1 VPEPDD
7 VLTRERSH
15 LARARDDLRRMRE
28 HTGTLLDTQAAWGN
42 DEATTRALAASLARR
57 FDQLLDDGVT
67 PLFFGRLDTEDA
79 EVFHVGRRHVSGAD
93 GEPVVV
99 DWRAP
104 VSGAYYRA
112 SAQDRQGVVLRRRFG
127 FREGALTAYEDD
139 RLAGAAAVS
148 ALLLSEIERPRSGPM
163 RDIVATVQ
171 PEQDLLVRAPLEQ
184 TVCVQGAPGT
194 GKTAVGL
201 HRAAYLLYAH
211 RTRLATTGVLVVGPN
226 RAFLAYV
233 QEVLPA
239 LGEVQVTQATAD
251 DLAPRVPVRRAAGL
265 QEAQVKGDARTATVL
280 ERALWLHA
288 VRATEPLVVT
298 TGTTRRWRVQPE
310 DVRSLERLVRG
321 RGLSWTASRAALAGA
336 LASAV
341 VRQQDDAGTSSG
353 ERAVELLARSKVV
366 RAYVDALWPPL
377 TAARLVKA
385 VLGDRELLARAAQGV
400 LSDDEQEALAGG
412 GAGRWSAADLP
423 LLDEAAHLL
432 DRVPGYA
439 HVVVDEAQ
447 DLSAMQLRAI
457 GRRCAT
463 GSATVLGDLAQ
474 GTTPGAP
481 GDWRQVLEH
490 LGKPSGRL
498 DVLTTGYRVPREVLD
513 LANRLLPRIAPGLAA
528 AGSLRSVPGSLEVR
542 RVPSLVPAAVDAVR
556 RRADAGSVAVVA
568 ADPELL
574 AAVGQALAAAGTV
587 AELLGA
593 GGPAAPVALV
603 PVGLVKGLEFD
614 SVVLLE
620 PAAVAASGPHG
631 LRALYV
637 ALTRAVSSLQV
648 LHVQDLPAELAALP
662 AAPGAPAGGSTA
674 TTSPGSPA
682 TLG

>member
-1 VPEPDD
+1 MPADPLPADP
-7 VLTRERSH
+7 VLTAERAH
-15 LARARDDLRRMRE
+15 LTRARADLARMRA
-28 HTGTLLDTQAAWGN
+28 HTRNLLETQHTWGN
-42 DEATTRALAASLARR
+42 DELTTRALAASLGRR

-79 EVFHVGRRHVSGAD
+79 EVFHVGRRHVSGTD

-104 VSGAYYRA
+104 VAGPYYRA
-112 SAQDRQGVVLRRRFG
+112 SAQDRQGLALRRRFG
-127 FREGALTAYEDD
+127 FREGVLTAYEDD
-139 RLAGAAAVS
+139 RLRGGDAVS
-148 ALLLSEIERPRSGPM
+148 QLLLQEIERPRSGPM

-211 RTRLATTGVLVVGPN
+211 RARLAATGVLVVGPN

-251 DLAPRVPVRRAAGL
+251 DLAPPVRVRRAAGPD
-265 QEAQVKGDARTATVL
+265 EAQIKGDARVAVVL
-280 ERALWLHA
+280 ERALWRHA
-288 VRATEPLVVT
+288 VRADEPLVLAV
-298 TGTTRRWRVQPE
+298 GARRWRLWPE
-310 DVRSLERLVRG
+310 QVRELERLVRG
-321 RGLSWTASRAALAGA
+321 RGLAWSAGRKALAGA
-336 LASAV
+336 LAAAL
-341 VRQQDDAGTSSG
+341 VRQQDDAGISSSDQ
-353 ERAVELLARSKVV
+353 AVERLAASKVV
-366 RAYVDALWPPL
+366 RAYVDTLWPPL
-377 TAARLVKA
+377 TAVRLVTA
-385 VLGDRELLARAAQGV
+385 LLTDRELLSAAAGNLLDEAEQSALVSGTPGRWARA
-400 LSDDEQEALAGG
+400 DLA
-412 GAGRWSAADLP
+412 

-432 DRVPGYA
+432 ERVAGYA

-447 DLSAMQLRAI
+447 DLSAMQLRAV

-481 GDWRQVLEH
+481 STWAEVLVH
-490 LGKPSGRL
+490 LGKPAGRL
-498 DVLTTGYRVPREVLD
+498 DELTTGYRVPREVLD
-513 LANRLLPRIAPGLAA
+513 LANRLLPTIAPGLRP

-542 RVPSLVPAAVDAVR
+542 RVPNLVAAAVGAVLAR
-556 RRADAGSVAVVA
+556 TGAGSVAVIG
-568 ADPELL
+568 ADPAQLT
-574 AAVGQALAAAGTV
+574 AVGKALAAAGCA
-587 AELLGA
+587 AELLGE
-593 GGPAAPVALV
+593 GGPASQVALV
-603 PVGLVKGLEFD
+603 PVSLAKGLEFD

-620 PAAVAASGPHG
+620 PAVIVASGAYG

-637 ALTRAVSSLQV
+637 ALTRAVSSLVV
-648 LHVQDLPAELAALP
+648 LHTQNLPVELAL
-662 AAPGAPAGGSTA
+662 S
-674 TTSPGSPA
+674 
-682 TLG
+682 

>member
-1 VPEPDD
+1 MPADPLPADP
-7 VLTRERSH
+7 VLTAERAH
-15 LARARDDLRRMRE
+15 LTRARADLARMRA
-28 HTGTLLDTQAAWGN
+28 HTRTLLETQHTWGN
-42 DEATTRALAASLARR
+42 DELTTRALAASLGRR

-79 EVFHVGRRHVSGAD
+79 EVFHVGRRHVSGTD

-104 VSGAYYRA
+104 VAGPYYRA
-112 SAQDRQGVVLRRRFG
+112 SAQDRQGLALRRRFG
-127 FREGALTAYEDD
+127 FREGVLTAYEDD
-139 RLAGAAAVS
+139 RLRGGDAVS
-148 ALLLSEIERPRSGPM
+148 QLLLQEIERPRSGPM

-211 RTRLATTGVLVVGPN
+211 RARLAATGVLVVGPN

-251 DLAPRVPVRRAAGL
+251 DLAPPVRVRRAAGPD
-265 QEAQVKGDARTATVL
+265 EAQIKGDARVAVVL
-280 ERALWLHA
+280 ERALWRHA
-288 VRATEPLVVT
+288 VRADEPLVLAV
-298 TGTTRRWRVQPE
+298 GARRWRLWPE
-310 DVRSLERLVRG
+310 QVRELERLVRG
-321 RGLSWTASRAALAGA
+321 RGLAWSAGRKALAGA
-336 LASAV
+336 LAAAL
-341 VRQQDDAGTSSG
+341 VRQQDDAGISSSDQ
-353 ERAVELLARSKVV
+353 AVERLAASKVV
-366 RAYVDALWPPL
+366 RAYVDTLWPPL
-377 TAARLVKA
+377 TAVRLVTA
-385 VLGDRELLARAAQGV
+385 LLTDRELLSAAAGNLLDEAEQSALVSGTPGRWARA
-400 LSDDEQEALAGG
+400 DLA
-412 GAGRWSAADLP
+412 

-432 DRVPGYA
+432 ERVAGYA

-447 DLSAMQLRAI
+447 DLSAMQLRAV

-481 GDWRQVLEH
+481 STWAEVLVH
-490 LGKPSGRL
+490 LGKPAGRL
-498 DVLTTGYRVPREVLD
+498 DELTTGYRVPREVLD
-513 LANRLLPRIAPGLAA
+513 LANRLLPTIAPGLRP

-542 RVPSLVPAAVDAVR
+542 RVPNLVAAAVGAVLAR
-556 RRADAGSVAVVA
+556 TGAGSVAVIG
-568 ADPELL
+568 ADPAQLT
-574 AAVGQALAAAGTV
+574 AVGKALAAAGCA
-587 AELLGA
+587 AELLGE
-593 GGPAAPVALV
+593 GGPASQVALV
-603 PVGLVKGLEFD
+603 PVSLAKGLEFD

-620 PAAVAASGPHG
+620 PAVIVASGAYG

-637 ALTRAVSSLQV
+637 ALTRAVSSLVV
-648 LHVQDLPAELAALP
+648 LHTQNLPVELAL
-662 AAPGAPAGGSTA
+662 S
-674 TTSPGSPA
+674 
-682 TLG
+682 